1 MIVLI
6 KKENKM
12 FKKICAALLVFST
25 AMFCG
30 CQNQNKTEN
39 SGGKLKIVTTIFPA
53 YDFAKNIFGETAEVS
68 MLLKPGMESHS
79 YDPSAKDVVKIDE
92 CDLFI
97 YNGGES
103 DAWVENILKSTENVK
118 ALKMVDAVEMLGE
131 EHTDGMTA
139 EEHDEHDHDDE
150 EYDEHVWTSP
160 KNAALIAASIRD
172 KAKEI
177 APENAAVFDKNAE
190 SYIAKINSL
199 DERFAE
205 LLAGEKRYFV
215 FGDRFPLLYFFKEY
229 GLNYYAAFPGC
240 ASETEPSAQTI
251 SFLSKKLNER
261 DTIKT
266 VFYIELS
273 NHKLAD
279 NLASESNLPTAEFH
293 SCHNITSSDFEA
305 GESYISLMER
315 NYQTLK
321 TALGK

>member
-1 MIVLI
+1 
-6 KKENKM
+6 M

-39 SGGKLKIVTTIFPA
+39 SSGKLKIVTTIFPA
-53 YDFAKNIFGETAEVS
+53 YDFAKNIFGETAEVT

-118 ALKMVDAVEMLGE
+118 ALKMVDAVEVLGE

-139 EEHDEHDHDDE
+139 EENEEHDHDDE

-177 APENAAVFDKNAE
+177 SPENAAAFDKNAE
-190 SYIAKINSL
+190 SYITKINSL

-251 SFLSKKLNER
+251 SFLSKKLSDS

-279 NLASESNLPTAEFH
+279 NLAAESNLTTAEFH

>member
-1 MIVLI
+1 ML
-6 KKENKM
+6 
-12 FKKICAALLVFST
+12 KKICAALLVFST

-53 YDFAKNIFGETAEVS
+53 YDFAKNIFGETAEVT

-79 YDPSAKDVVKIDE
+79 FDPSAKDVVKIDE

-118 ALKMVDAVEMLGE
+118 SLKMVDAVEVLGE

-139 EEHDEHDHDDE
+139 EEHDDHDDE

-160 KNAALIAASIRD
+160 KNAALICASIRD

-177 APENAAVFDKNAE
+177 SSENAAVYDKNAE
-190 SYIAKINSL
+190 SYIAKINDL

-251 SFLSKKLNER
+251 SFLSKKLNEN

-279 NLASESNLPTAEFH
+279 NLAAESNLPTAEFH
-293 SCHNITSSDFEA
+293 SCHNITSNDFEA

>member
-1 MIVLI
+1 M
-6 KKENKM
+6 
-12 FKKICAALLVFST
+12 LV
-25 AMFCG
+25 
-30 CQNQNKTEN
+30 
-39 SGGKLKIVTTIFPA
+39 
-53 YDFAKNIFGETAEVS
+53 
-68 MLLKPGMESHS
+68 KPGMESHS
-79 YDPSAKDVVKIDE
+79 YDPSAKGVVKIDE

-103 DAWVENILKSTENVK
+103 DEWVENILKSTENVK
-118 ALKMVDAVEMLGE
+118 ALKMVDSVEMLGE
-131 EHTDGMTA
+131 EHVDGMTA
-139 EEHDEHDHDDE
+139 EEHEEHDEE

-160 KNAALIAASIRD
+160 KNAALICASIRD

-177 APENAAVFDKNAE
+177 SPENASVFDKNAE
-190 SYIAKINSL
+190 SYIAQINSL
-199 DERFAE
+199 DKRFSE
-205 LLAGEKRYFV
+205 LLEGEKRYFV

-240 ASETEPSAQTI
+240 AAETEPSAQTI
-251 SFLSKKLNER
+251 SFLSKKLSDN

-279 NLASESNLPTAEFH
+279 NLAAESNLQTAEFH
-293 SCHNITSSDFEA
+293 TCHNITSSDFEA

>member
-1 MIVLI
+1 ML
-6 KKENKM
+6 
-12 FKKICAALLVFST
+12 KKICAALLVFST

-39 SGGKLKIVTTIFPA
+39 AGGKLKIVTTIFPA
-53 YDFAKNIFGETAEVS
+53 YDFAKNIFGETAEVT

-118 ALKMVDAVEMLGE
+118 ALKMVDAVEVLGE

-139 EEHDEHDHDDE
+139 EEHDEHDDDE

-160 KNAALIAASIRD
+160 KNAALICASIRD

-177 APENAAVFDKNAE
+177 SPENATVFDKNAE

-205 LLAGEKRYFV
+205 LLAGENRYFV

-251 SFLSKKLNER
+251 SFLSKKLNES

-273 NHKLAD
+273 NHKLAE
-279 NLASESNLPTAEFH
+279 NLAAESNLPTAEFH
-293 SCHNITSSDFEA
+293 SCHNITSNEFEA

>member
-1 MIVLI
+1 
-6 KKENKM
+6 M
-12 FKKICAALLVFST
+12 FKKICAALLAFGT
-25 AMFCG
+25 IMLCG
-30 CQNQNKTEN
+30 CQNQSKTEN
-39 SGGKLKIVTTIFPA
+39 PSGKLKIVTTIFPA
-53 YDFAKNIFGETAEVS
+53 YDFAKNVFGDTAEVT

-79 YDPSAKDVVKIDE
+79 FDPSAKDVVKIDE

-103 DAWVENILKSTENVK
+103 DEWVENILKSTENVK
-118 ALKMVDAVEMLGE
+118 SLKMVDAVEVLGE

-160 KNAALIAASIRD
+160 KNAALITASIRD

-177 APENAAVFDKNAE
+177 SPENSSVYEKNAE
-190 SYIAKINSL
+190 NYIAKIEDL
-199 DERFAE
+199 DKRFAE
-205 LLAGEKRYFV
+205 LLAGERRYFV

-251 SFLSKKLNER
+251 SFLSKKLKET
-261 DTIKT
+261 DAVKT

-293 SCHNITSSDFEA
+293 TCHNITSSDFEA
-305 GESYISLMER
+305 GETYISLMER